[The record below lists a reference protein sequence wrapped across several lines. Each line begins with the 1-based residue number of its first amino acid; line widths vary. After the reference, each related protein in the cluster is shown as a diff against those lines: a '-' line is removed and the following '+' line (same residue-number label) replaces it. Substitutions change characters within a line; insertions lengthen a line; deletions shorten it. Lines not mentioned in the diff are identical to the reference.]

1 MTFHEIMNFH
11 TGNEAVYREIKKNL
25 GQILPFVGAG
35 LTARFYGS
43 WSSAVNSLGENL
55 SSEADR
61 KTLSKMLNRFD
72 YLGAAQI
79 LEDKRG
85 ENNLRRDM
93 VHYFTRD
100 KLMNRWRELR
110 EEAVFLLPPLFPCPV
125 LTTNF
130 DEGIEIVYNHWN
142 SGDFRV
148 LSPNS
153 KSLRQQATDLRNT
166 PCLFKL
172 HGSVFGDMADKAAI
186 VFTKRQYRR
195 HYGPYSWLFGGA
207 KGALKDFV
215 DRRSLLFLGC
225 SLEQDKTVDVIR
237 RQAGPGKT
245 HFAIVNAVPGAQ
257 DQRIQIGRAHV

>member
-1 MTFHEIMNFH
+1 MTFQEIMNFH
-11 TGNEAVYREIKKNL
+11 RGNRAVYEEIKRNL

-43 WSSAVNSLGENL
+43 WSGAVNSLGENL

-61 KTLSKMLNRFD
+61 KTLSKMLSRCDF
-72 YLGAAQI
+72 LGAAQF

-85 ENNLRRDM
+85 KGNLRRDM

-100 KLMNRWRELR
+100 KLLNRWPELR
-110 EEAVFLLPPLFPCPV
+110 EEALFLLPPLFPCPV

-130 DEGIEIVYNHWN
+130 DEGIEIVFHHWK

-148 LSPNS
+148 LCPDSR
-153 KSLRQQATDLRNT
+153 SLRQQATDFRNT

-172 HGSVFGDMADKAAI
+172 HGSVFGDMADEASF
-186 VFTKRQYRR
+186 VFTKRQYQR
-195 HYGPYSWLFGGA
+195 HYGLFGSA

-215 DRRSLLFLGC
+215 ARRSLLFWGAAW
-225 SLEQDKTVDVIR
+225 SRTR
-237 RQAGPGKT
+237 RWT
-245 HFAIVNAVPGAQ
+245 
-257 DQRIQIGRAHV
+257 